1 MSCPN
6 VPMERPLSRTPLNAN
21 AGFFG
26 FFDDATVEQVN
37 GAFGEVRVT
46 RVVGHHADGGAVAVE
61 VAEKFHDGFAVLGV
75 QVTSRLVGHQ
85 DERIADQSAGH
96 GDTLLL
102 TAGELRRVVPEAV
115 GHADAFEGV
124 LDLLLAL
131 GGARAAI
138 GQRQLDVF
146 VDGEVADEVE
156 RLEDEADFA
165 VADAGALA
173 DGELADWLAVQ
184 HVAAVA
190 RGIEQSKNREQRRLA
205 AARRPSDG
213 NVRAFLD
220 LEMNLLER
228 VRLDFIRVENFL
240 YAFHLDKCWC
250 V

>member
-26 FFDDATVEQVN
+26 FFADATVEQVN

-46 RVVGHHADGGAVAVE
+46 RVVGHHANGGAIAMQVAQQL
-61 VAEKFHDGFAVLGV
+61 HDRFAVFRV

-85 DERIADQSAGH
+85 NERIANQRTGH
-96 GDTLLL
+96 SYALLL

-156 RLEDEADFA
+156 RLEDEADLA
-165 VADAGALA
+165 IADAGALA
-173 DGELADWLAVQ
+173 DG
-184 HVAAVA
+184 
-190 RGIEQSKNREQRRLA
+190 
-205 AARRPSDG
+205 
-213 NVRAFLD
+213 
-220 LEMNLLER
+220 
-228 VRLDFIRVENFL
+228 
-240 YAFHLDKCWC
+240 
-250 V
+250 